1 MQFVSL
7 ETACVNYLCV
17 EEQQM
22 RAHALYCLAKL
33 ADHLGL
39 SCLLAAA
46 AEALIKLPWEK
57 NMERLKRLLLMSVY
71 KADTAKRMKLLHHP
85 QRGAYTELQL
95 LDLLPAAIYSAEST
109 YASAIDLESLQP
121 NELQA
126 LLGILVDNRGS
137 SDALLRSALK
147 QSQIPEALRP
157 KLDWSQPVRVIT
169 DIVLPKQGEVRNSMQ
184 LIRLPECH
192 LTLRITHTQSE
203 GVWLCSTLLMCMT
216 KVSVVSMLNM
226 SLALDSFWF

>member
-1 MQFVSL
+1 MP
-7 ETACVNYLCV
+7 
-17 EEQQM
+17 
-22 RAHALYCLAKL
+22 AHALYCLAKL

-46 AEALIKLPWEK
+46 AEALIKLPLEK
-57 NMERLKRLLLMSVY
+57 NLAQLNRLLLMSVY
-71 KADTAKRMKLLHHP
+71 KADTAKRNKLLHHP

-95 LDLLPAAIYSAEST
+95 LDLCPAAIYSPGRT
-109 YASAIDLESLQP
+109 CASAIDLESLQP
-121 NELQA
+121 NELRA
-126 LLGILVDNRGS
+126 LLGVLVNKRGS

-184 LIRLPECH
+184 LIPLLECH
-192 LTLRITHTQSE
+192 LTLRIPHKQSE
-203 GVWLCSTLLMCMT
+203 GAWLCSTLLMCMI
-216 KVSVVSMLNM
+216 KISVVSMLNM

>member
-57 NMERLKRLLLMSVY
+57 NMERLKR
-71 KADTAKRMKLLHHP
+71 